1 MLPTTASMKY
11 SPSLSRVIPP
21 SSNPW
26 GKAVR
31 IGMIAY
37 VLSRVFVLMGV
48 AVAVAAQAVWA
59 RLNNEE
65 PPGGLSGLVEVLNS
79 WDGHWY
85 MEVAR
90 SGYPHHIMPNVT
102 YFVSDARAAF
112 FPLYPRVVHY
122 LDNVWPGGP
131 VSIALLLNIVLGGVF
146 VLLTGV
152 IARRLFDVKTA
163 QKTMILV
170 ALFPG
175 SFVLSWAY
183 SEAMLLTLAALC
195 FLALHRHMWLI
206 AGILAA
212 FGTAA
217 RPNGLALVAACA
229 VAALIAIK
237 EDREWKALIAPALAP
252 VGFIGFMLF
261 LRHHTGENLAWFRI
275 QREAWQEGTS
285 FGATAVTRTFDFFM
299 NPTSSPT
306 SLLTAAS
313 MIALIIGVVALWKY
327 QIPMMY
333 IAYSVVI
340 IVLMLIPDTVTA
352 RPRFLFTAFPL
363 LIPVARMLRDDE
375 EKWWPVVVLVMATG
389 LVTVTGMYGV
399 RAAIP

>member
-1 MLPTTASMKY
+1 MKS
-11 SPSLSRVIPP
+11 SPLLSRVLPP
-21 SSNPW
+21 ATDPW
-26 GKAVR
+26 GRALR
-31 IGMIAY
+31 IGAVAY

-48 AVAVAAQAVWA
+48 AVVVAAEAVWA

-65 PPGGLSGLVEVLNS
+65 PAGGLSGLVEVLSN

-90 SGYPHHIMPNVT
+90 NGYPHHIMPNVT

-112 FPLYPRVVHY
+112 FPLYPRVVH
-122 LDNVWPGGP
+122 LFDTVVPGGP
-131 VSIALLLNIVLGGVF
+131 VSMALFLNVVLGAAF
-146 VLLTGV
+146 VLLSGL

-163 QKTMILV
+163 QKAMILV
-170 ALFPG
+170 AFFPG

-195 FLALHRHMWLI
+195 FLALHRHMWLL

-237 EDREWKALIAPALAP
+237 QDREWKALIAPLLAP
-252 VGFIGFMLF
+252 LGFIGFMVF
-261 LRHHTGENLAWFRI
+261 LRHHTGENLAWFRV
-275 QREAWQEGTS
+275 QREAWKEGTS
-285 FGATAVTRTFDFFM
+285 FGATAVTRTFDFFV

-313 MIALIIGVVALWKY
+313 MLALIVGIVAVWKY
-327 QIPMMY
+327 RIPYMY
-333 IAYSVVI
+333 IAYSAVI
-340 IVLMLIPDTVTA
+340 IALMLLPATVTA

-363 LIPVARMLRDDE
+363 LFPVARMLRDDD
-375 EKWWPVVVLVMATG
+375 EKWWPIVVLVMATG
-389 LVTVTGMYGV
+389 LVAVTGMYGV

>member
-1 MLPTTASMKY
+1 MKS
-11 SPSLSRVIPP
+11 SPLLSRVLPP
-21 SSNPW
+21 ATDPW
-26 GKAVR
+26 GRALR
-31 IGMIAY
+31 IGAVAY

-48 AVAVAAQAVWA
+48 AVVVAAEAVWA

-65 PPGGLSGLVEVLNS
+65 PAGGLSGLVEVLSN

-90 SGYPHHIMPNVT
+90 NGYPHHIMPNVT

-112 FPLYPRVVHY
+112 FPLYPRVVH
-122 LDNVWPGGP
+122 LFDTVVPGGP
-131 VSIALLLNIVLGGVF
+131 VSMALFLNVVLGAAF
-146 VLLTGV
+146 VLLSGL

-163 QKTMILV
+163 QKAMILV
-170 ALFPG
+170 AFFPG

-195 FLALHRHMWLI
+195 FLALHRHMWLL

-237 EDREWKALIAPALAP
+237 QDREWKALIAPLLAP
-252 VGFIGFMLF
+252 LGFIGFMVF
-261 LRHHTGENLAWFRI
+261 LRHHTGEDLAWFRV
-275 QREAWQEGTS
+275 QREAWKEGTS
-285 FGATAVTRTFDFFM
+285 FGATAVTRTFDFFV

-313 MIALIIGVVALWKY
+313 MLALIVGIVAVWKY
-327 QIPMMY
+327 RIPYMY
-333 IAYSVVI
+333 IAYSAVI
-340 IVLMLIPDTVTA
+340 IALMLLPATVTA

-363 LIPVARMLRDDE
+363 LFPVARMLRDDD
-375 EKWWPVVVLVMATG
+375 EKWWPIVVLVMATG
-389 LVTVTGMYGV
+389 LVAVTGMYGV

>member
-1 MLPTTASMKY
+1 
-11 SPSLSRVIPP
+11 
-21 SSNPW
+21 
-26 GKAVR
+26 
-31 IGMIAY
+31 
-37 VLSRVFVLMGV
+37 
-48 AVAVAAQAVWA
+48 
-59 RLNNEE
+59 
-65 PPGGLSGLVEVLNS
+65 
-79 WDGHWY
+79 
-85 MEVAR
+85 
-90 SGYPHHIMPNVT
+90 
-102 YFVSDARAAF
+102 
-112 FPLYPRVVHY
+112 
-122 LDNVWPGGP
+122 
-131 VSIALLLNIVLGGVF
+131 
-146 VLLTGV
+146 
-152 IARRLFDVKTA
+152 
-163 QKTMILV
+163 
-170 ALFPG
+170 
-175 SFVLSWAY
+175 
-183 SEAMLLTLAALC
+183 
-195 FLALHRHMWLI
+195 MWLV

-237 EDREWKALIAPALAP
+237 DDREWRALTAPALAP

-313 MIALIIGVVALWKY
+313 MIALIIGVVTLWKY

>member
-1 MLPTTASMKY
+1 MKS
-11 SPSLSRVIPP
+11 SPFLSRVLPP
-21 SSNPW
+21 ATDPW
-26 GKAVR
+26 GRALR
-31 IGMIAY
+31 IGAVAY

-48 AVAVAAQAVWA
+48 AVVVAAEAVWA

-65 PPGGLSGLVEVLNS
+65 PAGGLSGLVEVLSN

-90 SGYPHHIMPNVT
+90 NGYPHHIMPNVT

-112 FPLYPRVVHY
+112 FPLYPRVVH
-122 LDNVWPGGP
+122 LFDTVVPGGP
-131 VSIALLLNIVLGGVF
+131 VSIALFLNVVLGAAF
-146 VLLTGV
+146 VLLSGL

-163 QKTMILV
+163 QKAMILV
-170 ALFPG
+170 AFFPG

-195 FLALHRHMWLI
+195 FLALHRHMWLL

-237 EDREWKALIAPALAP
+237 QDREWKALIAPLLAP
-252 VGFIGFMLF
+252 LGFIGFMVF
-261 LRHHTGENLAWFRI
+261 LRHHTGENLAWFRV
-275 QREAWQEGTS
+275 QREAWKEGTS
-285 FGATAVTRTFDFFM
+285 FGATAVTRTFDFFV

-313 MIALIIGVVALWKY
+313 MLALIVGIVAVWKY
-327 QIPMMY
+327 RIPYMY
-333 IAYSVVI
+333 IAYSAVI
-340 IVLMLIPDTVTA
+340 IALMLLPATVTA

-363 LIPVARMLRDDE
+363 LFPVARMLRDDD
-375 EKWWPVVVLVMATG
+375 EKWWPIVVLVMATG
-389 LVTVTGMYGV
+389 LVAVTGMYGV

>member
-1 MLPTTASMKY
+1 MKS
-11 SPSLSRVIPP
+11 SPLLSRLLPP
-21 SSNPW
+21 ATDPW
-26 GKAVR
+26 GRALR
-31 IGMIAY
+31 IGAVAY

-48 AVAVAAQAVWA
+48 AVVVAAEAVWA

-65 PPGGLSGLVEVLNS
+65 PAGGLSGLVEVLSN

-90 SGYPHHIMPNVT
+90 NGYPHHIMPNVT

-112 FPLYPRVVHY
+112 FPLYPRVVH
-122 LDNVWPGGP
+122 LFDTVVPGGP
-131 VSIALLLNIVLGGVF
+131 VSIALFLNVVLGAAF
-146 VLLTGV
+146 VLLSGL

-163 QKTMILV
+163 QKAMILV
-170 ALFPG
+170 AFFPG

-195 FLALHRHMWLI
+195 FLALHRHMWLL

-237 EDREWKALIAPALAP
+237 QDREWKALIAPLLAP
-252 VGFIGFMLF
+252 LGFIGFMVF
-261 LRHHTGENLAWFRI
+261 LRHHTGEDLAWFRV
-275 QREAWQEGTS
+275 QREAWKEGTS
-285 FGATAVTRTFDFFM
+285 FGATAVTRTFDFFV

-313 MIALIIGVVALWKY
+313 MLALIVGIVAVWKY
-327 QIPMMY
+327 RIPYMY
-333 IAYSVVI
+333 IAYSAVI
-340 IVLMLIPDTVTA
+340 IALMLLPATVTA

-363 LIPVARMLRDDE
+363 LFPVARMLRDDD
-375 EKWWPVVVLVMATG
+375 EKWWPIVVLVMATG
-389 LVTVTGMYGV
+389 LVAVTGMYGV

>member
-1 MLPTTASMKY
+1 MKS
-11 SPSLSRVIPP
+11 SPLLSRVLPP
-21 SSNPW
+21 ATDPW
-26 GKAVR
+26 GRALR
-31 IGMIAY
+31 IGAVAY

-48 AVAVAAQAVWA
+48 AVVVAAEAVWA

-65 PPGGLSGLVEVLNS
+65 PAGGLSGLVEVLSN

-90 SGYPHHIMPNVT
+90 NGYPHHIMPNVT

-112 FPLYPRVVHY
+112 FPLYPRVVH
-122 LDNVWPGGP
+122 LFDTVVPGGP
-131 VSIALLLNIVLGGVF
+131 VSMALFLNVVLGAAF
-146 VLLTGV
+146 VLLSGL

-163 QKTMILV
+163 QKAMILV
-170 ALFPG
+170 AFFPG

-195 FLALHRHMWLI
+195 FLALHRHMWLL
-206 AGILAA
+206 AGILAS

-237 EDREWKALIAPALAP
+237 QDREWKALIAPLLAP
-252 VGFIGFMLF
+252 LGFIGFMVF
-261 LRHHTGENLAWFRI
+261 LRHHTGEDLAWFRV
-275 QREAWQEGTS
+275 QREAWKEGTS
-285 FGATAVTRTFDFFM
+285 FGATAVTRTFDFFV

-313 MIALIIGVVALWKY
+313 MLALIVGIVAVWKY
-327 QIPMMY
+327 RIPYMY
-333 IAYSVVI
+333 IAYSAVI
-340 IVLMLIPDTVTA
+340 IALMLLPATVTA

-363 LIPVARMLRDDE
+363 LFPVARMLRDDD
-375 EKWWPVVVLVMATG
+375 EKWWPIVVLVMATG
-389 LVTVTGMYGV
+389 LVAVTGMYGV

>member
-1 MLPTTASMKY
+1 MKS
-11 SPSLSRVIPP
+11 SPLLSRVLPP
-21 SSNPW
+21 ATDPW
-26 GKAVR
+26 GRALR
-31 IGMIAY
+31 IGAVAY

-48 AVAVAAQAVWA
+48 AVVVAAEAVWA

-65 PPGGLSGLVEVLNS
+65 PAGGLSGLVEVLSN

-90 SGYPHHIMPNVT
+90 NGYPHHIMPNVT

-112 FPLYPRVVHY
+112 FPLYPRVVH
-122 LDNVWPGGP
+122 LFDTVVPGGP
-131 VSIALLLNIVLGGVF
+131 VSIALFLNVVLGAAF
-146 VLLTGV
+146 VLLSGL

-163 QKTMILV
+163 QKAMILV
-170 ALFPG
+170 AFFPG

-195 FLALHRHMWLI
+195 FLALHRHMWLL

-237 EDREWKALIAPALAP
+237 QDREWKALIAPLLAP
-252 VGFIGFMLF
+252 LGFIGFMVF
-261 LRHHTGENLAWFRI
+261 LRHHTGENLAWFRV
-275 QREAWQEGTS
+275 QREAWKEGTS
-285 FGATAVTRTFDFFM
+285 FGATAVTRTFDFFV

-313 MIALIIGVVALWKY
+313 MLALIVGIVAVWKY
-327 QIPMMY
+327 RIPYMY
-333 IAYSVVI
+333 IAYSAVI
-340 IVLMLIPDTVTA
+340 IALMLLPATVTA

-363 LIPVARMLRDDE
+363 LFPVARMLRDDD
-375 EKWWPVVVLVMATG
+375 EKWWPIVVLVMATG
-389 LVTVTGMYGV
+389 LVAVTGMYGV